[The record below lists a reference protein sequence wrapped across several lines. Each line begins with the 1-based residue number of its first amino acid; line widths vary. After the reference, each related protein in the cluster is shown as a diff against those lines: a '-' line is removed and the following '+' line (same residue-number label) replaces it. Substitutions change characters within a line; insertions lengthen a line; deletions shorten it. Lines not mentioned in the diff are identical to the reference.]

1 MPLYV
6 AGDSYGS
13 LDCNQP
19 AGESWSEILADR
31 LSTKLINVARPG
43 ASNVSIAIQL
53 DWIYD
58 NVTEG
63 DHVVVLLTDHLRV
76 TMLNEKH
83 KINHKLSLLEQ
94 HSTHHSQKVVNN
106 IYKESNILSS
116 TINNPDNKSISDFFE
131 KTFDPLLQYFV
142 DTHILVGMIT
152 KMYTKS
158 AKFFVCQGGFGM
170 RLGTVDDSQDFSK
183 VLMIKKENYLPLN
196 HNFMNGLCKSNSNY
210 INHLDQIGHLKFG
223 SLIDSYIKSQG
234 LV

>member
-1 MPLYV
+1 MSLYV

-31 LSTKLINVARPG
+31 LSTKLINVARPA

-53 DWIYD
+53 DWIYNNITKD
-58 NVTEG
+58 
-63 DHVVVLLTDHLRV
+63 DYLIVLLTDHLRV
-76 TMLNEKH
+76 TMLNEH
-83 KINHKLSLLEQ
+83 HAINRNLSLLEQ
-94 HSTHHSQKVVNN
+94 HSTHHLQRIVDN
-106 IYKESNILSS
+106 IYKESNIVSS
-116 TINNPDNKSISDFFE
+116 SIVNPSNKSVNDFFE

-170 RLGTVDDSQDFSK
+170 RLDTVDDSQDFSK
-183 VLMIKKENYLPLN
+183 ALMIKKENYLPLN

-210 INHLDQIGHLKFG
+210 INHLDQMAHLKFG

-234 LV
+234 VV